1 MGKTKWFKDLV
12 PSELEIIKDGMM
24 LDPKDKDSVYQC
36 VTNWL
41 VELGEVDA
49 TFRKADIAHLKAFLT
64 KDTDVL
70 RLAYSRKTSE
80 FARRTV
86 FFASVNQEDYLND
99 PTGNR
104 RFWTIE
110 CEAIHHSH
118 NLPMQ
123 QIWAEFYELWKK
135 GESYFLTHEELF
147 KLNSRNED
155 FTAKDPFED
164 LVLQKYDLGE
174 SGVFVSALDILRS
187 FGITVPSAR
196 DYSRLSAVM
205 KNLRAFRS
213 REGAIRGY
221 LVKKLDEEQY

>member
-1 MGKTKWFKDLV
+1 
-12 PSELEIIKDGMM
+12 
-24 LDPKDKDSVYQC
+24 VYQC

-70 RLAYSRKTSE
+70 RLAYARKTSE

-110 CEAIHHSH
+110 CQSIKHSH
-118 NLPMQ
+118 GLPMQ
-123 QIWAEFYELWKK
+123 QIWAEFYELWKR
-135 GESYFLTHEELF
+135 GESYFLTQDELL
-147 KLNSRNED
+147 KLNARNED
-155 FTAKDPFED
+155 FTAKDPFEQMI
-164 LVLQKYDLGE
+164 LQKYELDE
-174 SGVFVSALDILRS
+174 SGDFVSGLDILRS

-205 KNLRAFRS
+205 KNLKAFRG
-213 REGAIRGY
+213 RDGAVRGY
-221 LVKKLDEEQY
+221 FLKRKDNEQY